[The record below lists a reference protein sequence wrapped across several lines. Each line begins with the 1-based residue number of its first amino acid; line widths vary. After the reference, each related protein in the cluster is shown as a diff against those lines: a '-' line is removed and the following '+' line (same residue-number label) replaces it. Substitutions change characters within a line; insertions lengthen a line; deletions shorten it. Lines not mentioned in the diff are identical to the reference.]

1 VSSPLPS
8 GKPSGASLKSGDVI
22 RLLLAVAIAAGGL
35 TLALSS
41 SADEPPLAPPK
52 QSSGPAARPHA
63 VLLILDEF
71 TSDSLLGAGRGIDAT
86 RYPNFA
92 SLAGDSVWFRNAYAS
107 YDSTTKAVPLILDGL
122 RPRPETSPERRDHP
136 RSIFDMFKR
145 GEYRIVASEEA
156 SALCPPS
163 MCVGGQAHKPAIIP
177 NLVRG
182 RPERYR
188 RWVRSI
194 GAGRRPTFW
203 MKHLLM
209 PHGPYLYLPSGAR
222 ARPRP
227 RDLLPGM
234 NTTPGFHDA
243 FLTRHNEQR
252 YLLQVGF
259 VDRLI
264 GRLVRRLKSEG
275 IYDRTLIVVTADHGI
290 SWQAPVETR
299 RSVGDSNVQELTP
312 VPFFV
317 KRPGQRRGKVNDAY
331 VRTLDVASTIAD
343 VLSRR
348 LGYRDDGRS
357 AFAPATARRRRV
369 TLPVRDFSSIVSISG
384 RRWEARRRR
393 VVQRRLRDF
402 GSGELGS
409 LFTGIGPNQA
419 LIGREAEELGR
430 ASAPG
435 APRVALVQRR
445 LFANVRRE
453 SGVIPTQIAGDL
465 RGGAPGTHR
474 ELAVAVNGRIEAVG
488 RSFYLSGD
496 PTEHF
501 AFNVPEAALR
511 EGHNTVEVFEVVAGN
526 RLQSLARS

>member
-1 VSSPLPS
+1 L
-8 GKPSGASLKSGDVI
+8 GDVI
-22 RLLLAVAIAAGGL
+22 RLLLALAIAAGGL
-35 TLALSS
+35 ALALSS
-41 SADEPPLAPPK
+41 SADEPALGPPK
-52 QSSGPAARPHA
+52 GSAAPTAKPHA
-63 VLLILDEF
+63 VLLILDELP
-71 TSDSLLGAGRGIDAT
+71 SDSLLGAAGRIDST

-92 SLAGDSVWFRNAYAS
+92 ALAGDAVWFRNASAS

-122 RPRPETSPERRDHP
+122 RPRPGTSPERRDHP

-145 GEYRIVASEEA
+145 GGYRIVASEEA
-156 SALCPPS
+156 TALCPPS
-163 MCVGGQAHKPAIIP
+163 MCVGGQPRRPAIIP
-177 NLVRG
+177 NIVRG

-194 GAGRRPTFW
+194 RASRRPTFW

-222 ARPRP
+222 TRPKP

-252 YLLQVGF
+252 YLLQLGF

-264 GRLVRRLKSEG
+264 GALVRRLKDEG

-290 SWQAPVETR
+290 SWQAPVDTR
-299 RSVGDSNVQELTP
+299 RSVSNSNVEELTP

-317 KRPGQRRGKVNDAY
+317 KRPGQRRGEVNDAY
-331 VRTLDVASTIAD
+331 VRTLDVASTIAA
-343 VLSRR
+343 VLGRP

-357 AFAPATARRRRV
+357 AFARATARRRRV
-369 TLPVRDFSSIVSISG
+369 TLPVRDFSSIVSIPG
-384 RRWEARRRR
+384 RRWEARRHR

-419 LIGREAEELGR
+419 LIGREVTEPER
-430 ASAPG
+430 ASAPDG
-435 APRVALVQRR
+435 PSVALVQRG
-445 LFANVRRE
+445 LFANVRPA
-453 SGVIPTQIAGDL
+453 SGVVPTQVAGDL

-474 ELAVAVNGRIEAVG
+474 DLAVAVNSRIEAVG

-496 PTEHF
+496 PIEHF
-501 AFNVPEAALR
+501 AFNVPESALR
-511 EGHNTVEVFEVVAGN
+511 SGRNAIEVFEVVAGN
-526 RLQSLARS
+526 RLQAFARS